1 LTGGGASDI
10 RASEP
15 AFRPVFKQHR
25 AYSMDNPVL
34 VEVTRGGAVESR
46 HRGAFVVVDADGAV
60 VAAAGDVSQPVF
72 PRSAVKALQALPLI
86 ESGIADKFGLSAD
99 EIALCCASHSG
110 EPHHA
115 AAAASMLRKAGRDA
129 ASLECGA
136 HWPMYDR
143 AARALADQGREASAL
158 HNNCSGKH
166 AGFVCLACG
175 LDEDPAGYVKA
186 EHRVQ
191 REIRGALVDMT
202 GDPHRP
208 EQAGVD
214 GCSIPTYA
222 VPLSALALGFARF
235 GAGGGKGS
243 NMGPA
248 RAEAARRIRAAV
260 AAHPAMVAGMGRP
273 EPMALS
279 AGRPRFDSAV
289 MEALG
294 ARAFTKTGAEAV
306 FCGALPELGYGMALK
321 IDDGATRASE
331 ALMAELLLRLLKPEG
346 QARALLAGVVSST
359 MRNWNG
365 VEVGS
370 VRATTP

>member
-1 LTGGGASDI
+1 
-10 RASEP
+10 
-15 AFRPVFKQHR
+15 
-25 AYSMDNPVL
+25 MDNPVL
-34 VEVTRGGAVESR
+34 IEVMRGGVVESR
-46 HRGAFVVVDADGAV
+46 HRGSFVVVDADGAV
-60 VAAAGDVSQPVF
+60 VMAAGEVAQRVF

-86 ESGIADKFGLSAD
+86 ESGIADRHGFSAD

-115 AAAASMLRKAGRDA
+115 AAAASMLKKAGRDA
-129 ASLECGA
+129 SSLECGA
-136 HWPMYDR
+136 HWPMYDK
-143 AARALADQGREASAL
+143 AARALAAEGREPSAL

-191 REIRGALVDMT
+191 REIRGALIEMT
-202 GDPHRP
+202 GDPHHP
-208 EQAGVD
+208 EQAGID

-222 VPLSALALGFARF
+222 TPLSALALGFARF
-235 GAGGGKGS
+235 GAGGGKGA
-243 NMGPA
+243 NVGPA

-260 AAHPAMVAGMGRP
+260 AAHPEMVAGMGRP
-273 EPMALS
+273 EPLAQDM
-279 AGRPRFDSAV
+279 GRARFDSAV

-306 FCGALPELGYGMALK
+306 FCGALPELGYGLALK

-331 ALMAELLLRLLKPEG
+331 ALMAALLLRLLKPEG
-346 QARALLAGVVSST
+346 RASALLAGIAQPA

-365 VEVGS
+365 VEIGS
-370 VRATTP
+370 IRATMP